1 MGLKQRLRD
10 DLTAAIKGRDELTKS
25 TIRMALTA
33 ITSAEVAGDTA
44 RELDEPEV
52 LKVLAREA
60 KKRAESAEAFDGA
73 GRPEL
78 AAKERAE
85 GEVLAGYLPMQLTDA
100 EIDEIA
106 QRAVAQVTADTGEQP
121 GPRQMGQVMKLANA
135 EAAGRA
141 EGGRVAAAVKAK
153 LLGQA

>member
-10 DLTAAIKGRDELTKS
+10 DLTASMKARDELTKS

-33 ITSAEVAGDTA
+33 ITAAEVAGDTA

-52 LKVLAREA
+52 LKVLAKEA
-60 KKRAESAEAFDGA
+60 KKREESAAVFEQN
-73 GRPEL
+73 GRAEL

-85 GEVLAGYLPMQLTDA
+85 GEVLARYLPTQLTDA
-100 EIDEIA
+100 EIDDIA
-106 QRAVAQVTADTGEQP
+106 QRAVERVAAETGAQP
-121 GPRQMGQVMKLANA
+121 GPKQMGQVMKLAGA

-153 LLGQA
+153 LLG

>member
-10 DLTAAIKGRDELTKS
+10 DLTAAIKARDELTKS
-25 TIRMALTA
+25 TIRMALSA
-33 ITSAEVAGDTA
+33 ITAAEVAGDTA

-52 LKVLAREA
+52 LKVLGKEA
-60 KKRAESAEAFDGA
+60 KKREESATVFEQN
-73 GRPEL
+73 GRAEL

-85 GEVLAGYLPMQLTDA
+85 GEVLARYLPTQLTDA
-100 EIDEIA
+100 EIDDIA
-106 QRAVAQVTADTGEQP
+106 QRAMERVAADTGAQP
-121 GPRQMGQVMKLANA
+121 GPKQMGQVMKLANA

-153 LLGQA
+153 LLG

>member
-25 TIRMALTA
+25 TIRMALSA
-33 ITSAEVAGDTA
+33 ITSAEVAGDIA

-52 LKVLAREA
+52 LKVLTREA
-60 KKRAESAEAFDGA
+60 KKRAEAAEAFDGA

-85 GEVLAGYLPMQLTDA
+85 GEVLAGYLPTQLTDA
-100 EIDEIA
+100 EIDAIA
-106 QRAVAQVTADTGEQP
+106 QKAVEQVAAGTGERP

-141 EGGRVAAAVKAK
+141 EGGRVAAAVKAR
-153 LLGQA
+153 LLG

>member
-10 DLTAAIKGRDELTKS
+10 DLTASMKARDELTKS
-25 TIRMALTA
+25 TIRMALSA
-33 ITSAEVAGDTA
+33 ITAAEVAGDTA

-52 LKVLAREA
+52 LKVLAKEA
-60 KKRAESAEAFDGA
+60 KKREESATVFEQN
-73 GRPEL
+73 GRAEL

-85 GEVLAGYLPMQLTDA
+85 GEVLARYLPTQLTDT
-100 EIDEIA
+100 EIDVIA
-106 QRAVAQVTADTGEQP
+106 QRAMEQVAADTGSQP
-121 GPRQMGQVMKLANA
+121 GPKQMGQVMKLANA

-153 LLGQA
+153 LLG

>member
-10 DLTAAIKGRDELTKS
+10 DLTASMKARDELTKS

-33 ITSAEVAGDTA
+33 ITAAEVAGDTA

-52 LKVLAREA
+52 LKVLAKEA
-60 KKRAESAEAFDGA
+60 KKREESAAVFEQN
-73 GRPEL
+73 GRAEL

-85 GEVLAGYLPMQLTDA
+85 GEVLARYLPTQLTDA
-100 EIDEIA
+100 EIDDIA
-106 QRAVAQVTADTGEQP
+106 QRAVDRVAAETGAQP
-121 GPRQMGQVMKLANA
+121 GPKQMGQVMKLAGA

-153 LLGQA
+153 LLG

>member
-25 TIRMALTA
+25 TIRMVLTA
-33 ITSAEVAGDTA
+33 ITAAEVAGDTA

-52 LKVLAREA
+52 LKVLTKEA
-60 KKRAESAEAFDGA
+60 KKREESATVFEQN

-85 GEVLAGYLPMQLTDA
+85 GEVLAGYLPKQLTDT

-106 QRAVAQVTADTGEQP
+106 QRAVEQVTAATGTEP

-153 LLGQA
+153 LLG